1 MKLLAFWGVWLHM
14 TVSILGI
21 LMYVVSTH
29 ALQQHRHPAAAVS
42 WMLCFFFVPYL
53 ALPAYLFFGQRKIRP
68 GSADSPLPLPI
79 APSTAPGRHWLSSML
94 MTLGALPARAE
105 GRLTLHTDAAQAEA
119 ALWRLIDG
127 ARSRLMV
134 STYVLGD
141 DRIGRMLI
149 ERLARRARE
158 GIEVYLL
165 LDGVGCLR
173 VPASRLAP
181 LVSASG
187 HVARAFP
194 PLRRLLHRQSNIRNH
209 RKLVCVDGHLLW
221 SGGRNFADEYFAGN
235 AERQAW
241 FDLSFDVDG
250 PMGADGET
258 IFRHDWALATGLSLP
273 AAASACAPAEAV
285 DAADAAASDVQLL
298 PSGPDQPIDSLEA
311 LLVTACFRARRRI
324 LIVTPY
330 LIPNS
335 SLLQAMMLA
344 ARRQV
349 QVDVV
354 IPRRSNHR
362 LADYARSR
370 AIRQLATAGVRIWLA
385 PKMNHAK
392 ACVFD
397 DLALCGSANL
407 DSRSLF
413 LNFEVTAVFYR
424 AEVGAEVAAWIEARR
439 AESQRYEPRP
449 VTLAR
454 DLFEGAVLWLGF
466 QL

>member
-21 LMYVVSTH
+21 LMYVISTH

-79 APSTAPGRHWLSSML
+79 APAMAPGRHWLSTML

-105 GRLTLHTDAAQAEA
+105 GRLALHTDAAQAEA

-127 ARSRLMV
+127 ARSRLLV

-149 ERLARRARE
+149 ERLAQRARD
-158 GIEVYLL
+158 GIDVYLL
-165 LDGVGCLR
+165 LDGVGCLPVR
-173 VPASRLAP
+173 ASWLAP
-181 LVSASG
+181 LVEAGG

-209 RKLVCVDGHLLW
+209 RKLVCADGLRLW
-221 SGGRNFADEYFAGN
+221 SGGRNFADEYFTGN
-235 AERQAW
+235 AECEAW
-241 FDLSFDVDG
+241 FDLTFDVEG
-250 PMGADGET
+250 PLAADGEA

-273 AAASACAPAEAV
+273 ATAAGELEEPAESM
-285 DAADAAASDVQLL
+285 DSDVQLL

-349 QVDVV
+349 QIDVV

-370 AIRQLATAGVRIWLA
+370 AIRQLSTAGVRIWLA

-397 DLALCGSANL
+397 DLALCGTANL

-424 AEVGAEVAAWIEARR
+424 AEVGARVASWIEARR
-439 AESQRYEPRP
+439 AESQRYVPRP